1 MIDWAAIGAIVPAL
15 AVVVTLIIFIVESH
29 RRGEEN
35 RARLKREAISRL
47 LDSME
52 SSIRKNQGLL
62 ASLRFWE
69 SPDITYALAIPRLI
83 HDLGPENAAVSAWAM
98 SQVQK
103 MIASTSDKQA
113 ANIGTQM
120 SMKIVSWGQGTVP
133 SEWFAAELR
142 SHPLDVN
149 FKVRG
154 SQRIKRGSRRF
165 VASGISELA
174 LFSLIAGSIAIVR
187 QLPEL
192 PEVAKEL
199 LLNLTRRARA

>member
-1 MIDWAAIGAIVPAL
+1 MVDWAAIGAIVPAL

-69 SPDITYALAIPRLI
+69 SPDITYARAIPRLI

-133 SEWFAAELR
+133 GDWFAAELR
-142 SHPLDVN
+142 SHPLEVN

-154 SQRIKRGSRRF
+154 TQRLKRGSRRF

-174 LFSLIAGSIAIVR
+174 LFAMIAASIDIIR
-187 QLPEL
+187 HLPKL
-192 PEVAKEL
+192 ASMAKEL
-199 LLNLTRRARA
+199 SFRLVHRARA